1 MKSRHTNWYGQKQ
14 PRSVPNMLWSD
25 SKPLKMVKKDVR
37 KYPKLARNGLK
48 MVVFNPNWSEIVQRS
63 PNSMMNPLKGKKMGV
78 TREKNGRLTP
88 KTLF

>member
-1 MKSRHTNWYGQKQ
+1 
-14 PRSVPNMLWSD
+14 
-25 SKPLKMVKKDVR
+25 MVKKDVQ

-78 TREKNGRLTP
+78 TREKTGI
-88 KTLF
+88 